1 MNDLNLH
8 SVNWQDGMLITQQHL
23 KDQEKYFEDLARWH
37 ALHAGDNYGLIRKSS
52 SGNPALSLN
61 ATVSG
66 NRLSVEVARCQAL
79 TPGGFYVEIREG
91 TGDIVRTD
99 IDITETQVPVFVGVD
114 DSLKKQVGA
123 PDPAEDIPRIPY
135 QIQNYSVYLG
145 KVPNLREDQFL
156 QVAELTIAGSEVS
169 PSENYYPPCV
179 SISADEKLAR
189 KSVDF
194 RNRLENLLALA
205 SRAYMAVSAA
215 GALEEASTSLQV
227 AFRDTVYLLV
237 NHLASTLDDFVIGR
251 NAAHPLHMIIQ
262 FKKQFRVLSSLL
274 NLQPGLK
281 DYLNE
286 RFFAKELNSEIGR
299 FMSSVD
305 AFLLTEYN
313 HKDLGS
319 QIRII
324 DDILDKYRGVLDFLA
339 QTKMEQLGEQAVA
352 TDTLTYSGKTYRN
365 VDYGASKLERVGE
378 LSYMM
383 VNVVKPR
390 PVTDTVVLISKDLYT
405 DNEWRNMQVRMGVNE
420 ARGLGETDPVDVD
433 VVTYGNKVALHP
445 RDMLKSSSV
454 RQLTLIFRGAGD
466 PQKLANLGKMDLI
479 VYAV

>member
-1 MNDLNLH
+1 MNGLNLH
-8 SVNWQDGMLITQQHL
+8 SVNWQDGMLITQRHL
-23 KDQEKYFEDLARWH
+23 KDQERYFEDLARWH
-37 ALHAGDNYGLIRKSS
+37 ALHAGDNYGLIRKSF
-52 SGNPALSLN
+52 SGKAALSLN

-66 NRLSVEVARCQAL
+66 NRLSVEIVRCQAL
-79 TPGGFYVEIREG
+79 TPGGLYVEINESA
-91 TGDIVRTD
+91 GDTVRTD
-99 IDITETQVPVFVGVD
+99 ADITETQVPVFIGVD
-114 DSLKKQVGA
+114 DSSKKQVGD

-135 QIQNYSVYLG
+135 QIQNYAVYLG
-145 KVPNLREDQFL
+145 KAPNLPEEKFL
-156 QVAELTIAGSEVS
+156 QIAELTISGSEVS
-169 PSENYYPPCV
+169 PSENYFPPCV
-179 SISADEKLAR
+179 SINADEKLAQ

-215 GALEEASTSLQV
+215 GALAEASTSLQV
-227 AFRDTVYLLV
+227 SFRDTVYLLV
-237 NHLASTLDDFVIGR
+237 NHLASTLDNFVIGR
-251 NAAHPLHMIIQ
+251 NALHPLQMIIQ

-286 RFFAKELNSEIGR
+286 KFFAKELNSEIGR

-305 AFLLTEYN
+305 AFLLAEYN
-313 HKDLGS
+313 HKDLSS
-319 QIRII
+319 QIKMI
-324 DDILDKYRGVLDFLA
+324 DNILDNYRGVLAFLA
-339 QTKMEQLGEQAVA
+339 QTKIEQLGEQAVA

-378 LSYMM
+378 LSYLMM
-383 VNVVKPR
+383 NVVKAR
-390 PVTDTVVLISKDLYT
+390 PVTDTVVLISKDLFT
-405 DNEWRNMQVRMGVNE
+405 DDVWRSLQVRLGVNE

-466 PQKLANLGKMDLI
+466 PEKLANLGKMDLI